1 MAGELKF
8 PRINNITISGRLTRD
23 IDLRY
28 TPSGAAVAQLG
39 IAFDRA
45 FQKDGKWQNE
55 SSFIDVVVWSQK
67 AEQCAENLRKGSP
80 IIVEGYLQTR
90 TYTTKDNQNRK
101 ITEIVANKVHF
112 LEWSPSENRPD
123 SGSFN
128 TQNLQE
134 PAPSFSNDVTGDDVP
149 F

>member
-8 PRINNITISGRLTRD
+8 PRINNIIVSGRLTRD

-28 TPSGAAVAQLG
+28 TSSGVAVAQLG

-55 SSFIDVVVWSQK
+55 SSFIDVVVWNQK

-80 IIVEGYLQTR
+80 VIVDGYLQTR
-90 TYTTKDNQNRK
+90 NYTTKDNQNRK
-101 ITEIVANKVHF
+101 ITEIVANKIHF
-112 LEWSPSENRPD
+112 LEWSPGGHSSEN
-123 SGSFN
+123 GSFES
-128 TQNLQE
+128 QNLEE
-134 PAPSFSNDVTGDDVP
+134 PEPFSSNDVTGDDVP